1 MKNFNLFIIT
11 DNMNNLFKGI
21 DNMTLLSYIT
31 LVLSIAIFISI
42 LFGCTYKKRFE
53 RFETEKTD
61 KTEETK
67 SDKSK
72 TEESKDS
79 EKKDIVLSEQE
90 NSLLEGLQ
98 NGSIDEKKLEKFIDE
113 KKIDKLSV
121 EKIINYIQEKFE
133 NEIKKKA

>member
-53 RFETEKTD
+53 RFETEKT
-61 KTEETK
+61 EETK
-67 SDKSK
+67 SDNSK